1 MTLGDLAD
9 PRTSQVVLIGAS
21 EYRHLSGLPAV
32 ARNVADLAAVF
43 ADPELWGVAA
53 ERCRV
58 VLDNAHPADVGRVVR
73 AAASEVGADGLLL
86 IYYAGHGLIDPDD
99 GSLILAL
106 PDCEPEVPHEAG
118 LPYEWIRRALLASTA
133 QRRVVIID
141 CCYAGR
147 ASSDMSATIT
157 AADVVADRAEIDRTC
172 LLVSA
177 SANRPAAAPEGAT
190 HTAFTGELLRV
201 LRDGLPDGGPL
212 LTMSAIWRQVRDA
225 LAGSGF
231 ERPELRE
238 RNAGGSIPLV
248 RNVALRQ
255 EELAGSVVSADPT
268 VADADLAQASI
279 LVLRHDAT
287 GAAGV
292 RLNGR
297 HTPLPDDFTAG
308 WRERISDPAVVR
320 SGGPVARDGFIALAQ
335 LRPNAE
341 PPLRFVPIRGRVGVL
356 SLATPPE
363 TLRHTFAWIR
373 VYSGYFGW
381 GPGELES
388 YLESGALTRTAA
400 DVALSGRS

>member
-1 MTLGDLAD
+1 MTRGDLAD

-21 EYRHLSGLPAV
+21 AYEHLGELPAV

-43 ADPELWGVAA
+43 ADEEHWGLPAD
-53 ERCRV
+53 RCHI
-58 VLDNAHPADVGRVVR
+58 VLNNAHPADVGRVVR
-73 AAASEVGADGLLL
+73 AASSEVGADGLLL

-133 QRRVVIID
+133 PRRVVIID

-147 ASSDMSATIT
+147 ASADMSGAIT

-190 HTAFTGELLRV
+190 YTAFTGELLRV
-201 LRDGLPDGGPL
+201 LRDGLPDGDPL
-212 LTMSAIWRQVRDA
+212 LTMSAIWRQVRDT

-255 EELAGSVVSADPT
+255 EELAGSVVSADWT
-268 VADADLAQASI
+268 VADADLARATI

-287 GAAGV
+287 GAVGV
-292 RLNGR
+292 RLNGV
-297 HTPLPDDFTAG
+297 HNPLPEDFTPG
-308 WRERISDPAVVR
+308 WRERISEPAMVR

-335 LRPNAE
+335 LRPGAE

-363 TLRHTFAWIR
+363 TLQHTFAWIR

-381 GPGELES
+381 APGELES
-388 YLESGALTRTAA
+388 YLDSGALTRASA
-400 DVALSGRS
+400 DLALSGGS